1 MFTNLINWLLILE
14 MFDCNIFVPFY
25 FNKYLIDKWIMS
37 DSKLFYIVVGNTY
50 FWCGHCK
57 PSWKTNLNSTQDP
70 KRWFKFLMHNK
81 IRKDRVHQKIW
92 QQFWFLLP
100 QFSPLFTVE
109 NHPSSPMWCTHAF
122 VYVIRNTCAY
132 MREFGIVWNKLTIT
146 SVL

>member
-1 MFTNLINWLLILE
+1 MIAIFLYLKISTNIVSIDELCLSRNYFILLWAILIFDVATANLLEKLILILLKIQ
-14 MFDCNIFVPFY
+14 NV
-25 FNKYLIDKWIMS
+25 
-37 DSKLFYIVVGNTY
+37 DSNS
-50 FWCGHCK
+50 WC
-57 PSWKTNLNSTQDP
+57 TT
-70 KRWFKFLMHNK
+70 K

-132 MREFGIVWNKLTIT
+132 MREFCTVWNKITIT